1 VSSYFS
7 RFDVGLSRGVRAA
20 DGDVLPASG
29 FENTDMNY
37 QLRQRD
43 ITNLVLA
50 GFESHTCF
58 ESTERGSSEL

>member
-1 VSSYFS
+1 MGSESV
-7 RFDVGLSRGVRAA
+7 DV
-20 DGDVLPASG
+20 DVLDGSG

-43 ITNLVLA
+43 ITNLVFA

-58 ESTERGSSEL
+58 ESSVRGSSEL

>member
-1 VSSYFS
+1 MERRSIANANA
-7 RFDVGLSRGVRAA
+7 LAN
-20 DGDVLPASG
+20 SG

-43 ITNLVLA
+43 VTNLVFA

-58 ESTERGSSEL
+58 ESTARGSSEL